1 MKKHAFLITSAFS
14 AMLLLAACNSTE
26 TPTPTEEEETAGT
39 VNETNNTQNG
49 AAEGEDTT
57 ADTGTEET
65 NESTNTIEYVE
76 NGQPKKAETVTTVS
90 PQQDYTISL
99 AKGFSLEAEE
109 PGRDMVMYDANN
121 EHSMRIELFA
131 KDETTYEEAALQ
143 TENTVKITAP
153 EGKYEPY
160 ALDSLLTTH
169 KDITNANGYVVT
181 YTEDKDQVVT
191 VVFEKGTKI
200 VRLTVFDTTTAEM
213 TDAFL
218 QMGFTI
224 E

>member
-26 TPTPTEEEETAGT
+26 TPTPIEEEDTAGT
-39 VNETNNTQNG
+39 VNETTDTQNG

-65 NESTNTIEYVE
+65 NESTIEYVE
-76 NGQPKKAETVTTVS
+76 NGQPKKVETVTTVS

-121 EHSMRIELFA
+121 EHSMRVEILA

-160 ALDSLLTTH
+160 ALDSLLATH
-169 KDITNANGYVVT
+169 KDIANATGYVVT

-200 VRLTVFDTTTAEM
+200 VRLTVFDTTAAEM

-224 E
+224 Q